1 MCKDLPG
8 SNDSLSFSDEPV
20 WVTIIF
26 SRFSQ
31 IHTAAL
37 SLCSWRQRW
46 VCAAELPEAD
56 RDLSVRR
63 IFALLLCATPG
74 KNLFIQ
80 VIVPSLFP
88 ELCSASTGPER
99 TQIDFISSMEKH
111 NPLRLIWFQ
120 HSWVVYPSHY
130 RNNSFKTIH
139 SSFFPSFIAWPLSR
153 SRETTVANPSSLG
166 GPGGCW
172 EQDSSGSWW
181 KWFEVGQFVLEVY
194 GKCDKKTPTILCWR
208 AAR

>member
-1 MCKDLPG
+1 MLG
-8 SNDSLSFSDEPV
+8 
-20 WVTIIF
+20 
-26 SRFSQ
+26 
-31 IHTAAL
+31 IH
-37 SLCSWRQRW
+37 W
-46 VCAAELPEAD
+46 
-56 RDLSVRR
+56 
-63 IFALLLCATPG
+63 
-74 KNLFIQ
+74 
-80 VIVPSLFP
+80 
-88 ELCSASTGPER
+88 PER

-194 GKCDKKTPTILCWR
+194 GKCDKKTQLFSAGEQHGSYVCMTAFRKHRHRTYLLWSSGALTLYELWPSVVLVVFYIFISGR
-208 AAR
+208 KA